1 MPSYVTSLTDCVV
14 KVYVGKFNVR
24 LQIDREGH
32 LKMSVCESDRK
43 IALCPICRKE
53 YEISEFFKS
62 LGWKITVLT
71 SCRTT

>member
-53 YEISEFFKS
+53 ISKFQGFLKV
-62 LGWKITVLT
+62 LGGKLLY
-71 SCRTT
+71 